1 MEKIT
6 YSATELAAL
15 LGISRYAAYNLMHR
29 ADFPSFRIG
38 KRLLVTHA
46 DTLAWLNKQPHEED
60 PRPPS
65 GTRWSYG
72 LMDLPPHTYEN
83 RRFSK

>member
-46 DTLAWLNKQPHEED
+46 DTLAWLSKQPHEED
-60 PRPPS
+60 PRPP
-65 GTRWSYG
+65 
-72 LMDLPPHTYEN
+72 
-83 RRFSK
+83 

>member
-1 MEKIT
+1 MVKIT
-6 YSATELAAL
+6 YCAPELAAR

-60 PRPPS
+60 PRPP
-65 GTRWSYG
+65 
-72 LMDLPPHTYEN
+72 
-83 RRFSK
+83 